1 MINPWFQCFCTQ
13 ALFKPH
19 SNLIQ
24 TSIKPCSQATHKAT
38 RGLSWLHAG
47 SAGCM
52 WAAHGPYADHTW
64 TAVREPHLGRTWPTH
79 RLYTQLSSPGLSW
92 ALPGSLGS
100 ILGHC
105 SAICYSFGLFT
116 LDSDKNKIWQRIWQ
130 LLSSDWL
137 RDLSSQSHFSQ
148 KWFRWLLN
156 RCSTVCFKDYKW
168 KFEEILKLK
177 HSWLYGYDSPP
188 KLSYS
193 TPSL

>member
-1 MINPWFQCFCTQ
+1 M
-13 ALFKPH
+13 FKPH
-19 SNLIQ
+19 TNLIQ

-137 RDLSSQSHFSQ
+137 RDLSCQSHFSQ

-156 RCSTVCFKDYKW
+156 RCSTVRLWTKTRQV
-168 KFEEILKLK
+168 
-177 HSWLYGYDSPP
+177 GA
-188 KLSYS
+188 
-193 TPSL
+193 